1 MWPEVRTV
9 LPPGGLL
16 VISLNWLL
24 PNLFLHEE
32 FSPPLANMSVQGDG
46 LFGGD
51 LLGGRDRALTFSW
64 HLVREPTQHPPPLPF
79 LLFLGSSR
87 NGDPGCD
94 LPIRN
99 ACSTCSE
106 PFCFSPA
113 LWVHLSHVVKA
124 LITWLGS
131 AEKRAKGDSVAKSA
145 AVAPAEATS
154 PTLTS
159 GVVWRVGAVT
169 MSLLGRRGEGS
180 EGGDE
185 AQGLK

>member
-32 FSPPLANMSVQGDG
+32 FSPALANMSVQGDG

-64 HLVREPTQHPPPLPF
+64 HLVREPTQHPPPF
-79 LLFLGSSR
+79 HFCSSS
-87 NGDPGCD
+87 D
-94 LPIRN
+94 LPGMAIQAATSPFGMPARHVPN
-99 ACSTCSE
+99 RFVSPLLSESTC
-106 PFCFSPA
+106 P
-113 LWVHLSHVVKA
+113 
-124 LITWLGS
+124 TWW
-131 AEKRAKGDSVAKSA
+131 KRWLHDL
-145 AVAPAEATS
+145 VAPKKGQEAIVSLKSRRWLSAEATS

-159 GVVWRVGAVT
+159 GGVWRVGAVT

-180 EGGDE
+180 EGGEE